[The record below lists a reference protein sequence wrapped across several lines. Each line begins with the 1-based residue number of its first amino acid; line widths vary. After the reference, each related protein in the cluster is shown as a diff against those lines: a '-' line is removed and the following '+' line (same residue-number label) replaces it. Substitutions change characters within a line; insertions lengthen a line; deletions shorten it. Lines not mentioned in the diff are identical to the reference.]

1 MSSIHIHID
10 VDILQ
15 SSRKVKEFQC
25 GEAPILIMD
34 DGAENALLMLMAS
47 VLAMEPAKR
56 VLSLAR

>member
-1 MSSIHIHID
+1 M
-10 VDILQ
+10 
-15 SSRKVKEFQC
+15 KEFQC
-25 GEAPILIMD
+25 GEAQILIMD